1 LLGSAGTAVAAAAP
15 AVLKTAATTAAV
27 SAVGRKL
34 LPDVAE
40 RPFLASQGVE
50 VTPPTGQ
57 PPASEGGAVRGD
69 AVTVP
74 AEVSQDIIDPGST
87 NIINIPYGGEF
98 MAQQPVM
105 QGGAMLGSPMVY
117 SRVADIA
124 RQLAN
129 RGRGLGGIATGV
141 GLGGLVGGMLGPDGK
156 PLTIPQQVKAV
167 TGMPF
172 TRKTQAAYKN
182 LAELTGLQNAAA
194 CLGIPE
200 QLFCQAMIHRFPTR
214 RRGIS
219 AAQLRTAKRV
229 NGTIARMHKELSSEF
244 KGATRRAPARR
255 SSSTVIQNS

>member
-1 LLGSAGTAVAAAAP
+1 MPDDLETAILGPTQTQRQAGVTRLTALGSYFD
-15 AVLKTAATTAAV
+15 
-27 SAVGRKL
+27 GR
-34 LPDVAE
+34 D
-40 RPFLASQGVE
+40 Q
-50 VTPPTGQ
+50 TPPSGTTPG
-57 PPASEGGAVRGD
+57 SEGGTVKGD
-69 AVTVP
+69 VVDIP
-74 AEVSQDIIDPGST
+74 ANVSQDNLAPPTT
-87 NIINIPYGGEF
+87 NVINIPYGGEF

-117 SRVADIA
+117 NRVANIA
-124 RQLAN
+124 RTLA
-129 RGRGLGGIATGV
+129 GRGGAIGTAVGV
-141 GLGGLVGGMLGPDGK
+141 GGLAAGLFGGDGK

-182 LAELTGLQNAAA
+182 LAEMTGLQNAAA

-200 QLFCQAMIHRFPTR
+200 QLFCQALIHRFPTR